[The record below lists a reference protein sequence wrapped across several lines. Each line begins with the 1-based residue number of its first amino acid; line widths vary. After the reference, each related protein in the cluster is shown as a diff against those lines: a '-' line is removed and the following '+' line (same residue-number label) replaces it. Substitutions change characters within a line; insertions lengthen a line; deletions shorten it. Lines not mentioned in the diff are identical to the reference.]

1 MIRKEIADVLKFITK
16 KFQDYGIY
24 WVIVGSVSLTLQ
36 GLDLKP
42 NDIDILTNKKDALKM
57 NKLLED
63 YVMQPVKWSKNEEF
77 DSYFGKFLIN
87 NVKVEIMGDL
97 KIKMGG
103 EWISLKNR
111 LRSPKFIKIEG
122 ISLPVSPIKEQLE
135 YYERRNKPKN
145 YKINS

>member
-24 WVIVGSVSLTLQ
+24 WVIVGSVSLALQ

-87 NVKVEIMGDL
+87 SVKVEIMGDL

-111 LRSPKFIKIEG
+111 LRSPKFIKSEG

>member
-24 WVIVGSVSLTLQ
+24 WVIVGSVSLALQ

-87 NVKVEIMGDL
+87 SVKVEIMGDL

-103 EWISLKNR
+103 ERISFKNR
-111 LRSPKFIKIEG
+111 LRSPRFIKIEG

>member
-24 WVIVGSVSLTLQ
+24 WVIVGSVSLALQ